1 MPFVKGQSGNP
12 SGRKKVDPVFK
23 AAVQKLTPKALKV
36 LEKWM
41 DNSVDAAAAVR
52 AANIIIEHAHG
63 KPVQAM
69 EVGDPDGNALPIG
82 IFITTKEVPKA

>member
-1 MPFVKGQSGNP
+1 MTFVKGKSGNP
-12 SGRKKVDPVFK
+12 GGRPKVDPAFK
-23 AAVQKLTPKALKV
+23 KAVQKLTPKALKV

-41 DNSVDAAAAVR
+41 DSVDAAAAVR